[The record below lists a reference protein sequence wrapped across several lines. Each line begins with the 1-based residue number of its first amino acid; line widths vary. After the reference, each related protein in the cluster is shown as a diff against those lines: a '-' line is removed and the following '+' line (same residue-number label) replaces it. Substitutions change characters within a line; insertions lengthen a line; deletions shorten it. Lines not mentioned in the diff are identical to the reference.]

1 LCVRCACYKSVLVWG
16 SFTFGI
22 DCCPVLVNL
31 KKKTEKPKIKNPSS
45 QDAVSR
51 AGRRK
56 RKRNHREEKEIKTKK
71 EKITPHVLTLFGLS
85 RSRIARG
92 ADRVGHRFV
101 VSSLLSIDLI
111 PICPVTRQERELC
124 RNERNQRVPA
134 RGNRQAG
141 NVWSRVVTNEIQ
153 SHEKAVSSN
162 ERIAIYVRTVHVDNN
177 WRVIVHDLPSAE
189 IRYCLRGCG

>member
-1 LCVRCACYKSVLVWG
+1 V
-16 SFTFGI
+16 
-22 DCCPVLVNL
+22 
-31 KKKTEKPKIKNPSS
+31 
-45 QDAVSR
+45 
-51 AGRRK
+51 
-56 RKRNHREEKEIKTKK
+56 
-71 EKITPHVLTLFGLS
+71 
-85 RSRIARG
+85 RG

-177 WRVIVHDLPSAE
+177 CGGLSSTICPRPRYDIV
-189 IRYCLRGCG
+189 CGDAADDRQRISQPRMYVCS